1 MIENDFESNQKE
13 ILLSFIKI
21 YNSIEVDIQGEKISP
36 TKGGP
41 QGSSIIPILFCYY
54 LDNCI
59 NKIKLRENIIL
70 QAHAY
75 ADDLI
80 IQATSIKDLKDT
92 YIDIKENL
100 IKYHLIINQEKC
112 ELLTDNKLDTIID
125 EDSGIEISMKET
137 VKYLGQQINHKG
149 ISEQLIEDKIF
160 GKIKKILFNNNYLTR
175 FSRIRIFKCYMFSKI
190 SHLLPLISLKGH
202 LSDCW
207 KCIRRIIF
215 RNILKAQT
223 SPLETAVTLGIGYYN
238 LIIRPLIKLI
248 EKYKAFNNNTETYK
262 FLQSA
267 TIKAF
272 AYWKNLE
279 QKLPEEVEIKLN
291 RIINNNEW
299 ILIEEIDALIYR
311 NISTRLFRNCK
322 NIKQIKDL
330 KALKY
335 PNYIYLLS
343 NASTHE
349 ISDTIVTKENTKD
362 YRNKKL
368 KWERYTQLIKMT
380 YASYKFLVLII
391 KEKNA

>member
-1 MIENDFESNQKE
+1 
-13 ILLSFIKI
+13 
-21 YNSIEVDIQGEKISP
+21 
-36 TKGGP
+36 
-41 QGSSIIPILFCYY
+41 
-54 LDNCI
+54 
-59 NKIKLRENIIL
+59 
-70 QAHAY
+70 
-75 ADDLI
+75 
-80 IQATSIKDLKDT
+80 
-92 YIDIKENL
+92 
-100 IKYHLIINQEKC
+100 
-112 ELLTDNKLDTIID
+112 
-125 EDSGIEISMKET
+125 
-137 VKYLGQQINHKG
+137 
-149 ISEQLIEDKIF
+149 
-160 GKIKKILFNNNYLTR
+160 
-175 FSRIRIFKCYMFSKI
+175 MFSKI
-190 SHLLPLISLKGH
+190 SHLLPLISLNGH

-291 RIINNNEW
+291 RIINNNKW
-299 ILIEEIDALIYR
+299 TLIEEIDALIYR

-343 NASTHE
+343 NASAHE

-368 KWERYTQLIKMT
+368 KWEDTP
-380 YASYKFLVLII
+380 
-391 KEKNA
+391 N